1 MNKNLTFR
9 YSAHQFMYWAAVGG
23 VVSFAATYL
32 LSLGFSAA
40 QVGGVLFSAL
50 LLSFLMQPVI
60 GAFADRAEKNI
71 LPGMIVA
78 LSALCTVCF
87 LSARFLPLPQWA
99 FEVIYVIG
107 VMALDMQVPL
117 MNSLSVYYTKR
128 GYVINYGLGRGV
140 GGFGFAVATLG
151 YGYLMEDLGEDWMP
165 IAAVMFI
172 ILAAAITLT
181 YPRVN
186 EKEAVS
192 EEGAISAPCTIPE
205 FVSKYRWYC
214 ISLFGILFLGAFHV
228 MTENYLIEIF
238 KRIGGDSSN
247 VGVALFVATVTE
259 LPGMTLYPIFLK
271 KYGSRKLLMT
281 SGIFFM
287 VKAVLLTLAGS
298 VTAIYLIQLL
308 QCITYVLMSMSQ
320 LYYAEECT
328 SAADMI
334 KGQSM
339 ITASYTLGCAVG
351 NLLGGVIISSM
362 GVKSMLY
369 AGIGISALAV
379 LVLTFTLP
387 RAARERINNTVR

>member
-1 MNKNLTFR
+1 MNKNLTVK

-40 QVGGVLFSAL
+40 QVGTVLFSAL
-50 LLSFLMQPVI
+50 LLSFLMQPVV

-71 LPGMIVA
+71 LPGMIIG
-78 LSALCTVCF
+78 LSMVCTVCF

-128 GYVINYGLGRGV
+128 GYKINYGLGRGV

-165 IAAVMFI
+165 IAAVLFI

-181 YPRVN
+181 YPRRE

-192 EEGAISAPCTIPE
+192 EEGAISAPCTLPE
-205 FVSKYRWYC
+205 FISKYRWYC
-214 ISLFGILFLGAFHV
+214 LSLFGVLFLGAFHV

-287 VKAVLLTLAGS
+287 AKAVLLTLAGS
-298 VTAIYLIQLL
+298 VAAIYLIQLL
-308 QCITYVLMSMSQ
+308 QCVTYVLMSMSQ

-379 LVLTFTLP
+379 LVLAFTLP
-387 RAARERINNTVR
+387 RAARERINNTEK

>member
-1 MNKNLTFR
+1 MNKNLTVK
-9 YSAHQFMYWAAVGG
+9 YCAHQFMYWAAVGG

-50 LLSFLMQPVI
+50 LLSFLMQPVV
-60 GAFADRAEKNI
+60 GAFADRSEKNI
-71 LPGMIVA
+71 LPLMILA

-87 LSARFLPLPQWA
+87 LAVRFLPLPQWA

-117 MNSLSVYYTKR
+117 MNSLSVYYTRR

-151 YGYLMEDLGEDWMP
+151 YGYLMEYFGEDWMP
-165 IAAVMFI
+165 LAAVMFI
-172 ILAAAITLT
+172 LLAAVITLT
-181 YPRVN
+181 YPREE

-192 EEGAISAPCTIPE
+192 EERESSAPCTIPE
-205 FVSKYRWYC
+205 FISKYRWYC
-214 ISLFGILFLGAFHV
+214 LSLFGVLFLGAFHV

-287 VKAVLLTLAGS
+287 VKAILLTLAAS
-298 VTAIYLIQLL
+298 VAAIYLVQLL
-308 QCITYVLMSMSQ
+308 QCLTYVLLSMSQ

-362 GVKSMLY
+362 GVVSMLY

-379 LVLTFTLP
+379 VVLAFTLP
-387 RAARERINNTVR
+387 RAARERINNTAK